1 MKVLSFDMG
10 YKNLAYCLLEDKK
23 IRQWKCVNIIEGKS
37 KAKKPSITVLT
48 EALID
53 YLKQH
58 EELDGVE
65 KVLIEQQP
73 CGFHRRSNTG
83 MKVLSHV
90 LQSYFY
96 GKGKKVSFVS
106 PKRKLKGCP
115 DCKGKPTKE
124 RYKIHK
130 QFAIDQTRAH
140 LATEEDAWSM
150 LFESADKQDDLAD
163 CLLQGLL

>member
-1 MKVLSFDMG
+1 MRVLSFDMG
-10 YKNLAYCLLEDKK
+10 YKNLAYCILEDKK
-23 IRQWKCVNIIEGKS
+23 LQTWKCVNIVEGKS
-37 KAKKPSITVLT
+37 KAKKPSISLLT

-53 YLKQH
+53 HLQQEKWDVQ
-58 EELDGVE
+58 

-73 CGFHRRSNTG
+73 VGFHRRSNTG

-90 LQSYFY
+90 LQGYFY
-96 GKGKKVSFVS
+96 NKGIGVSFVS

-130 QFAIDQTRAH
+130 QYAIDETRKY
-140 LATEEDAWSM
+140 LKGEDSKWM
-150 LFESADKQDDLAD
+150 DLFEKASKQDDLAD

>member
-1 MKVLSFDMG
+1 MPKVLSFDMG
-10 YKNLAYCLLEDKK
+10 YKNLAYCVLDDKK
-23 IRQWKCVNIIEGKS
+23 ITTWKCVNIIEGKS
-37 KAKKPSITVLT
+37 KAKKPSIAILC

-53 YLKQH
+53 HLQQ
-58 EELDGVE
+58 EELEAD

-73 CGFHRRSNTG
+73 VGFHKRSNTG

-90 LQSYFY
+90 LQGYFY
-96 GKGKKVSFVS
+96 NKGIKVSFVS

-130 QFAIDQTRAH
+130 QYAIDQAREH
-140 LATEEDAWSM
+140 LKTEGTEWVDV
-150 LFESADKQDDLAD
+150 FEKADKQDDLAD